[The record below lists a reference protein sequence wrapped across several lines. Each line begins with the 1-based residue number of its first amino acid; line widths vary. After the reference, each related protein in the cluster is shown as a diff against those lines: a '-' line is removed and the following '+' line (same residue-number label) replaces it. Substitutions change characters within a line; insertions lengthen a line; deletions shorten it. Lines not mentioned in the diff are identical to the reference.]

1 MVDATI
7 IEPVPSAGP
16 VKSAAY
22 RKLLRN
28 PSVMFGAAVIAIV
41 LLMGLFASWLGTIDP
56 TAISPIARNKVPG
69 AEITMRTD
77 TGERIKM
84 IAKFGTDSLG
94 RDVYSR
100 VVYGARVSLFVGVTV
115 ALISVGAGLFIGLM
129 AGFFRILD
137 AVIMRIMDGLMA
149 IPAILLAI
157 AMVSLFRSSVL
168 TVIIAITVPQI
179 PGVVRLVRSIVLSVR
194 EEPYVEAAVTLGTSV
209 PKLLL
214 RHVLPNTIAPMIVQ
228 GTFICASAI
237 LVEAI
242 LSFLGIGVPPEVPTW
257 GNIMA
262 EGRQVFSLYPHNIIY
277 PGVFLAFT
285 ILAVNVLGD
294 GLRDTLDPKMAKRV

>member
-1 MVDATI
+1 MADVILDTPIAAV
-7 IEPVPSAGP
+7 PAKPSA
-16 VKSAAY
+16 AF
-22 RKLLRN
+22 RTLLHN
-28 PSVMFGAAVIAIV
+28 PGVMFGGAVIAIV
-41 LLMGLFASWLGTIDP
+41 VLMGLLAPWLGTIDP

-69 AEITMRTD
+69 AEFFMRTD

-84 IAKFGTDSLG
+84 IALFGTDGLG

-100 VVYGARVSLFVGVTV
+100 VVYGARISLLVG
-115 ALISVGAGLFIGLM
+115 ISVAVISVACGLLIGLL

-194 EEPYVEAAVTLGTSV
+194 EEPYVEAAITLGTST
-209 PKLLL
+209 PKLLW

-237 LVEAI
+237 LIEAI

-262 EGRQVFSLYPHNIIY
+262 EGRQVFSLFPHNIIY

>member
-1 MVDATI
+1 MADAVTSG
-7 IEPVPSAGP
+7 PTVAVVPRRPGASRRA
-16 VKSAAY
+16 
-22 RKLLRN
+22 LRN
-28 PSVMFGAAVIAIV
+28 PGVIAGGIV
-41 LLMGLFASWLGTIDP
+41 MVLVVLIGLLAPWLGTIDP
-56 TAISPIARNKVPG
+56 TAINPAARNRVPG
-69 AEITMRTD
+69 AEFSIRTD

-84 IAKFGTDSLG
+84 VARFGTDSLG
-94 RDVYSR
+94 RDIYSR
-100 VVYGARVSLFVGVTV
+100 VAYGARVSLLVGIVV
-115 ALISVGAGLFIGLM
+115 AVISIAAGLFIGLL
-129 AGFFRILD
+129 AGFFRWLD

-157 AMVSLFRSSVL
+157 AMVSLFRAGVFA
-168 TVIIAITVPQI
+168 VIAAIAVPEI
-179 PGVVRLVRSIVLSVR
+179 PRVVRLVRSIVLGVR
-194 EEPYVEAAVTLGTSV
+194 EEPYVEAAVTLGT
-209 PKLLL
+209 PTAKLIW
-214 RHVLPNTIAPMIVQ
+214 RHVLPNTIAPLIVQ
-228 GTFICASAI
+228 GTFTCASAI

-277 PGVFLAFT
+277 PGIMLAAT

>member
-1 MVDATI
+1 MADAATTGSS
-7 IEPVPSAGP
+7 VAAAPSRPGA
-16 VKSAAY
+16 STRA
-22 RKLLRN
+22 LRN
-28 PSVMFGAAVIAIV
+28 PGVIGGGIVMV
-41 LLMGLFASWLGTIDP
+41 LVVLIGLLAPWLGTIDP
-56 TAISPIARNKVPG
+56 TAINPAARNRVPG
-69 AEITMRTD
+69 AEFSIRTD

-84 IAKFGTDSLG
+84 VARFGTDSLG
-94 RDVYSR
+94 RDIYSR
-100 VVYGARVSLFVGVTV
+100 VVYGARVSLLVGVVV
-115 ALISVGAGLFIGLM
+115 AVISIVAGLFIGLM
-129 AGFFRILD
+129 AGFFRWLD

-157 AMVSLFRSSVL
+157 AMVSVFRAGVFA
-168 TVIIAITVPQI
+168 VIAAIVVPEI
-179 PGVVRLVRSIVLSVR
+179 PRVVRLVRSIVLGVR
-194 EEPYVEAAVTLGTSV
+194 EEPYVEAAVTLGT
-209 PKLLL
+209 PTAKLIW
-214 RHVLPNTIAPMIVQ
+214 RHVLPNTIAPLIVQ
-228 GTFICASAI
+228 GTFTCASAI

-277 PGVFLAFT
+277 PGVMLAAT

>member
-7 IEPVPSAGP
+7 LEPVLPASPGKP
-16 VKSAAY
+16 AAL

-28 PSVMFGAAVIAIV
+28 PSVMFGATVIAIV
-41 LLMGLFASWLGTIDP
+41 LLMGLLAPLLGTIDP
-56 TAISPIARNKVPG
+56 TAINPVARNKVPG
-69 AEITMRTD
+69 AEFSMRTD
-77 TGERIKM
+77 SGERIRM
-84 IAKFGTDSLG
+84 IAAFGTDGLG

-100 VVYGARVSLFVGVTV
+100 VIYGARVSLLVGVSV
-115 ALISVGAGLFIGLM
+115 ALISVAAGLFIGLL

-209 PKLLL
+209 PKLLW

-237 LVEAI
+237 LIEAI

-277 PGVFLAFT
+277 PGVCLALT

>member
-1 MVDATI
+1 MADVILDTPIAAAPAKPAT
-7 IEPVPSAGP
+7 P
-16 VKSAAY
+16 
-22 RKLLRN
+22 LRDMLHN
-28 PSVMFGAAVIAIV
+28 PAVMFGGVIIV
-41 LLMGLFASWLGTIDP
+41 VGLLMGLPPPWLGTIDP
-56 TAISPIARNKVPG
+56 TAINPIARNKVPG
-69 AEITMRTD
+69 TEISVRTD

-84 IAKFGTDSLG
+84 IARFGTDSLG

-100 VVYGARVSLFVGVTV
+100 VVYGARVSLLVGVSV
-115 ALISVGAGLFIGLM
+115 ALISVSFGLLIGVL

-137 AVIMRIMDGLMA
+137 AIIMRIMDGLMA

-194 EEPYVEAAVTLGTSV
+194 EEPYVEAAVTLGTST
-209 PKLLL
+209 PKLLW

-237 LVEAI
+237 
-242 LSFLGIGVPPEVPTW
+242 
-257 GNIMA
+257 
-262 EGRQVFSLYPHNIIY
+262 
-277 PGVFLAFT
+277 
-285 ILAVNVLGD
+285 
-294 GLRDTLDPKMAKRV
+294 

>member
-1 MVDATI
+1 MADVI
-7 IEPVPSAGP
+7 IDTPIAPAPVKPSAALRG
-16 VKSAAY
+16 
-22 RKLLRN
+22 LLRN
-28 PSVMFGAAVIAIV
+28 PAVLFGGAVIMIV
-41 LLMGLFASWLGTIDP
+41 LLMGLLAPWLGTIDP
-56 TAISPIARNKVPG
+56 AAINPIARNKVPG
-69 AEITMRTD
+69 AEFSIRTD

-84 IAKFGTDSLG
+84 IAAFGTDGLG

-100 VVYGARVSLFVGVTV
+100 VIYGARVSLLVGVSV
-115 ALISVGAGLFIGLM
+115 AVISVAVGLFIGLL
-129 AGFFRILD
+129 AGFFRVLD
-137 AVIMRIMDGLMA
+137 AVIMRVMDGLMA

-157 AMVSLFRSSVL
+157 AMVSLFRSSVW

-194 EEPYVEAAVTLGTSV
+194 EEPYVEAAITLGTST
-209 PKLLL
+209 PKLLW

-242 LSFLGIGVPPEVPTW
+242 LSFLGIGVPPEIPTW

-277 PGVFLAFT
+277 PGICLALT

-294 GLRDTLDPKMAKRV
+294 GLRDTIDPKMAKRV

>member
-7 IEPVPSAGP
+7 IEPVLPASAGKP
-16 VKSAAY
+16 AAF

-28 PSVMFGAAVIAIV
+28 PSVVFGVAVIAIV
-41 LLMGLFASWLGTIDP
+41 LLMGLFAPLLGTIDP
-56 TAISPIARNKVPG
+56 TAISPMARNKVPG
-69 AEITMRTD
+69 TEISMRTD

-84 IAKFGTDSLG
+84 ISKFGTDSLG

-100 VVYGARVSLFVGVTV
+100 VVYGARVSLLVGVTV
-115 ALISVGAGLFIGLM
+115 ALISVAAGLFIGVL

-194 EEPYVEAAVTLGTSV
+194 EEPYVEAAVTLGTST
-209 PKLLL
+209 PKLLW

-237 LVEAI
+237 LIEAI
-242 LSFLGIGVPPEVPTW
+242 LSFLGIGVPPEIPTW

-262 EGRQVFSLYPHNIIY
+262 EGRQVFSLFPHNIIY
-277 PGVFLAFT
+277 PGVCLAFT

>member
-1 MVDATI
+1 MADAVTSGPTI
-7 IEPVPSAGP
+7 AVAPRRPGASRRA
-16 VKSAAY
+16 
-22 RKLLRN
+22 LRN
-28 PSVMFGAAVIAIV
+28 PGVIAGGIV
-41 LLMGLFASWLGTIDP
+41 MVLVVLIGLLAPWLGTIDP
-56 TAISPIARNKVPG
+56 TAINPAARNRVPG
-69 AEITMRTD
+69 AEFSIRTD

-84 IAKFGTDSLG
+84 VARFGTDSLG
-94 RDVYSR
+94 RDIYSR
-100 VVYGARVSLFVGVTV
+100 VAYGARVSLLVGIVV
-115 ALISVGAGLFIGLM
+115 AVISIAAGLFIGLL
-129 AGFFRILD
+129 AGFFRWLD

-157 AMVSLFRSSVL
+157 AMVSLFRAGVFA
-168 TVIIAITVPQI
+168 VIAAIAVPEI
-179 PGVVRLVRSIVLSVR
+179 PRVVRLVRSIVLGVR
-194 EEPYVEAAVTLGTSV
+194 EEPYVEAAVTLGT
-209 PKLLL
+209 PTAKLIW
-214 RHVLPNTIAPMIVQ
+214 RHVLPNTIAPLIVQ
-228 GTFICASAI
+228 GTFTCASAI

-277 PGVFLAFT
+277 PGIMLAAT

>member
-1 MVDATI
+1 MADAILDTPI
-7 IEPVPSAGP
+7 AAAPA
-16 VKSAAY
+16 KSAAAF
-22 RKLLRN
+22 RAMLHN
-28 PSVMFGAAVIAIV
+28 PAVMFGGAIITIV
-41 LLMGLFASWLGTIDP
+41 LLLALLAPWLGTVDP
-56 TAISPIARNKVPG
+56 TAINPIARNKVPG
-69 AEITMRTD
+69 TEISMRTD

-84 IAKFGTDSLG
+84 VARLGTDGLG

-100 VVYGARVSLFVGVTV
+100 TVYGARISLLVGVCV
-115 ALISVGAGLFIGLM
+115 ALISVACGLFIGVL
-129 AGFFRILD
+129 AGFFRVLD
-137 AVIMRIMDGLMA
+137 AIIMRIMDGLMA

-157 AMVSLFRSSVL
+157 AMVSLFRSSVW
-168 TVIIAITVPQI
+168 TVIVAITVPQI

-194 EEPYVEAAVTLGTSV
+194 EEPYVEAAVTLGTST
-209 PKLLL
+209 PKLLW
-214 RHVLPNTIAPMIVQ
+214 RHVLPNTVAPMIVQ

-262 EGRQVFSLYPHNIIY
+262 AGREVFSLFPHNIIY
-277 PGVFLAFT
+277 PGILLALT

>member
-1 MVDATI
+1 MADAATSG
-7 IEPVPSAGP
+7 PTVAAAPSRPGA
-16 VKSAAY
+16 SARA
-22 RKLLRN
+22 LRN
-28 PSVMFGAAVIAIV
+28 PGVIGGGIIMILVV
-41 LLMGLFASWLGTIDP
+41 LIGLLAPWLGTIDP
-56 TAISPIARNKVPG
+56 TAINPAARNRVPG
-69 AEITMRTD
+69 AEFSIRTD

-84 IAKFGTDSLG
+84 VARFGTDSLG
-94 RDVYSR
+94 RDIYSR
-100 VVYGARVSLFVGVTV
+100 VLYGARISLLVGVVV
-115 ALISVGAGLFIGLM
+115 AAISIAAGLFIGLM
-129 AGFFRILD
+129 AGFFRWLD

-157 AMVSLFRSSVL
+157 AMVSLFRAGVFA
-168 TVIIAITVPQI
+168 VIAAIAVPEI
-179 PGVVRLVRSIVLSVR
+179 PRVVRLVRSIVLGVR
-194 EEPYVEAAVTLGTSV
+194 EEPYVEAAVTLGT
-209 PKLLL
+209 PTAKLIW
-214 RHVLPNTIAPMIVQ
+214 RHVLPNTIAPLIVQ
-228 GTFICASAI
+228 GTFTCASAI

-277 PGVFLAFT
+277 PGIMLAAT